1 MRHERHDHLTAA
13 TWWERNSNLL
23 GRVVEFDDEKFV
35 IEFR

>member
-1 MRHERHDHLTAA
+1 MTDASPLPKTFS
-13 TWWERNSNLL
+13 TDSNLL